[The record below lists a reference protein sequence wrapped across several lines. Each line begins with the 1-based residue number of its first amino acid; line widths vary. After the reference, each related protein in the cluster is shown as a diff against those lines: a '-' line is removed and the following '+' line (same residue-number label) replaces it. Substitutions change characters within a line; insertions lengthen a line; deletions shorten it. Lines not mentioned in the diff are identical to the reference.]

1 MDCYHSLAR
10 RAVCRGL
17 AAEFL
22 MAGMTMAGGI
32 QSIVALDIGEIEQAD
47 AYFETGYKVF
57 ARPPFY
63 TWHEGNDTDGSA
75 GQGAPNLVTAAG
87 GFLQNVWAG
96 YGGVRCAPDLC
107 TCICSYFHRR
117 GSTAS
122 LPLRETM
129 HNSVLPATVA
139 YMIPSPGKVD

>member
-1 MDCYHSLAR
+1 
-10 RAVCRGL
+10 
-17 AAEFL
+17 
-22 MAGMTMAGGI
+22 MAGGI
-32 QSIVALDIGEIEQAD
+32 QSIVALDIGEIEQAA

-96 YGGVRCAPDLC
+96 YGGVRYAPLDMHLLMF
-107 TCICSYFHRR
+107 SQLGYRENWLQVYLRR
-117 GSTAS
+117 TQNSAMS
-122 LPLRETM
+122 LL
-129 HNSVLPATVA
+129 HNGL
-139 YMIPSPGKVD
+139 IPSVILQVGA